1 MKKENLNS
9 IIYLSTDFFSKIIP
23 FLLIPIITTYLS
35 PIEYGE
41 ISIINII
48 IEITTILILLAANT
62 YYRVEFFK
70 VDKDDR
76 LILLNRL
83 ISNVILNYLIIT
95 ILLLFIN
102 KFYPEIH
109 YSTSIITTIALFQSI
124 IYIYISYFQCK
135 EKSISV
141 GIINISFATLSNF
154 LFLFL
159 IIKLNLKEDA
169 RYYSYLISVVILCV
183 VIFLF
188 LKEKKSFL
196 KPKLIPPYYR
206 FGFEILP
213 HAISWWAR
221 NGIERLL
228 IANYISIYTVGVYSL
243 ALQFISILVIVSNA
257 LNQAYMPAIM
267 KSMVDKNSKLT
278 NNIIKKIIIINIV
291 FCLSLSISSYFILP
305 IFINKEFS
313 LAKNYL
319 SIMALSFIFQAI
331 IAAYSNIFYFYK
343 KNKQLSIITFISSLL
358 NIMLIFIILQIDN
371 NIYYVILLSSL
382 TYLLSAI
389 FIYSKANS
397 LIKRNENDSPE
408 NI

>member
-9 IIYLSTDFFSKIIP
+9 IIYLSTDFFSKVIP

-95 ILLLFIN
+95 ILLLFIK

-109 YSTSIITTIALFQSI
+109 YSTSIITAIALFQSI

-183 VIFLF
+183 IIFLI

-278 NNIIKKIIIINIV
+278 NNIIKKIIIINII

-305 IFINKEFS
+305 IFINKEFA

-397 LIKRNENDSPE
+397 LIKRNKNDSPE